1 MQQTSKPDRSFFA
14 ARLEDWRASLSDGH
28 NAFARRL
35 GISGPYW
42 HQLRTGL
49 RNPGADFMSQAIGKA
64 PEPWKS
70 ALKQARQADQ
80 EAADAA
86 VLVA

>member
-1 MQQTSKPDRSFFA
+1 MQQSSTFQ
-14 ARLEDWRASLSDGH
+14 ARLEAWRVELGIGH

-42 HQLRTGL
+42 HQIKTGQRRITPEL
-49 RNPGADFMSQAIGKA
+49 MSLAIGRA

-70 ALKQARQADQ
+70 ALKTARQIDQ

-86 VLVA
+86 VAVA